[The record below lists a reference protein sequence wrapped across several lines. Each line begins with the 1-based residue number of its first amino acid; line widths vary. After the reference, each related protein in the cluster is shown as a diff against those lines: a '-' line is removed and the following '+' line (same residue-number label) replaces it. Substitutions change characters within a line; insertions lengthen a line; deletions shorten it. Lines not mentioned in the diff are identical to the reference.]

1 MVTLHL
7 FISYVTSLKSYHT
20 MQNSPDSHEAA
31 FVIAFCCF
39 QGTESRGGSISLFT
53 ASYVVFI
60 FLRTMALDK
69 TEQMSEPYHLW
80 NSEFLST
87 KLLL

>member
-1 MVTLHL
+1 
-7 FISYVTSLKSYHT
+7 

-60 FLRTMALDK
+60 FLRMMALDK
-69 TEQMSEPYHLW
+69 TEQMSEPYIPPLK
-80 NSEFLST
+80 F
-87 KLLL
+87 